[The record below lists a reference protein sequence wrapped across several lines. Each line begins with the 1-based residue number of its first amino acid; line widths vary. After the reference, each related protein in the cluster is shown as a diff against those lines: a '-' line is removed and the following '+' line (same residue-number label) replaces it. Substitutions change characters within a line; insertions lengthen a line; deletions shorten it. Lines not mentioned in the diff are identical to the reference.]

1 LAKRNDI
8 GAPYQQPEA
17 RRWTRVTDYWPDA
30 DAHVA
35 NIHWT
40 KPGSSASRA
49 LPDVSRGKGRGSR
62 GLILPIVAV
71 MIAALLS
78 AWASGL
84 FGMRG
89 RAAAVT
95 AATTSRG
102 LIFGLC
108 SEGGLTNCVASGDS
122 FYLGG
127 KTVRI
132 AGIEAPEL
140 YGAACPQEAETGR
153 KAVLKLQ
160 ALLNS
165 GELELTP
172 TGQDLDRYGLLLRNV
187 SVDGKSVGNS
197 MVDARLAREIGDLTR
212 SWC

>member
-1 LAKRNDI
+1 M
-8 GAPYQQPEA
+8 
-17 RRWTRVTDYWPDA
+17 
-30 DAHVA
+30 
-35 NIHWT
+35 
-40 KPGSSASRA
+40 
-49 LPDVSRGKGRGSR
+49 RGK
-62 GLILPIVAV
+62 PVA
-71 MIAALLS
+71 S
-78 AWASGL
+78 
-84 FGMRG
+84 
-89 RAAAVT
+89 T

-140 YGAACPQEAETGR
+140 YGAACPAEAELGR

-160 ALLNS
+160 SLLNS

-172 TGQDLDRYGLLLRNV
+172 VGQDLDRYGLLLRNV
-187 SVDGKSVGNS
+187 SVDGNSVGKS